1 MTFMR
6 GIFPAAGKLADE
18 IAGARRGASATLPVA
33 LGEQRFPGD
42 FRLGPV

>member
-6 GIFPAAGKLADE
+6 RIFPAAGKLTDE
-18 IAGARRGASATLPVA
+18 IAGARRGASGSLPVA

-42 FRLGPV
+42 FRFGPV